1 MKIKKIFLTILLII
15 ILAGFIYAII
25 NPQNKGKMDNENG
38 IKIVCTSFVGYDFV
52 RNIVKD
58 VEGINVTYL
67 MDAGVDSHGFEP
79 TAGQLI
85 KMQKADLLVYNGG
98 EMENWTEQVIPTLD
112 VSKTSLI
119 KLMDCVDLLEEEEVD
134 GAEEHDHEHEH
145 QIGEID
151 NVEWDEHVWTSPQN
165 AIKIMQKIE
174 EKIEELDSSNKEIF
188 KKNSESYI
196 NKIQEVDDEI
206 WKIVNNAKRTK
217 LIFGDRM
224 PMKYF
229 LEEFKLSASG
239 AFNGCSTETEPST
252 RTLSYLIDTV
262 RKENIPVVLY
272 IENGNSKIANII
284 AEETGAQ
291 ALQIQTLHTISKED
305 FEKDENYVT
314 LMQRNLEVL
323 KKALQ

>member
-25 NPQNKGKMDNENG
+25 NPQKTGRIDNDDG

-58 VEGINVTYL
+58 VEGISVTYL

-79 TAGQLI
+79 TASQLI

-112 VSKTSLI
+112 VSKTRLV
-119 KLMDCVDLLEEEEVD
+119 KLMDCVDLLEEEDVD
-134 GAEEHDHEHEH
+134 GVEEHEHDHAHEK
-145 QIGEID
+145 GEID

-165 AIKIMQKIE
+165 AIKIM
-174 EKIEELDSSNKEIF
+174 EKIEEEIEKLDNTNKEKF
-188 KKNSESYI
+188 QENAEEYI
-196 NKIQEVDDEI
+196 NQIKEVDDEI
-206 WKIVNNAKRTK
+206 WEIVNNAKRTK

-229 LEEFKLSASG
+229 LEEFKLQASG

-284 AEETGAQ
+284 AEETEAQ
-291 ALQIQTLHTISKED
+291 AMQIQTLHTISKED
-305 FEKDENYVT
+305 FEKGENYVT
-314 LMQRNLEVL
+314 LMSRNLEVL